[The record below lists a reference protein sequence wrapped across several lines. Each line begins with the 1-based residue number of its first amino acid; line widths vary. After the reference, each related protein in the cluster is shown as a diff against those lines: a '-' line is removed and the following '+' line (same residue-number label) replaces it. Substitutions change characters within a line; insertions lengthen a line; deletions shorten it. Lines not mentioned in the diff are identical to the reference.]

1 MAKRVRITNNV
12 GGVFTPPLESRA
24 VAELLL
30 ALHGGGHT
38 TSQTARAMADHDTL
52 RRGGTVTHTRGYTL
66 EPFEQ
71 EESSD
76 AL

>member
-1 MAKRVRITNNV
+1 MIRVRITNDA
-12 GGVFTPPLESRA
+12 GGVFTPPLDSRA

-38 TSQTARAMADHDTL
+38 EAQTRAAIQDHHRL
-52 RRGGTVTHTRGYTL
+52 RDGQTVTHRRGYTL

-76 AL
+76 DQ